1 MINYTE
7 DIKVINSFLLFFNTS
22 IKEID
27 CFQKFMVYKIDDKN
41 VGFIDFSF
49 IYDRIEINYIY
60 VDSDYRKQQIGT
72 KLIEELISFAK
83 INNCINIT
91 LEVNENN
98 NVAINFY
105 EKNGFKKSAIRNN
118 YYGNEN
124 GILMIRELIK

>member
-7 DIKVINSFLLFFNTS
+7 DIKVINSFLLFFNTT

-27 CFQKFMVYKIDDKN
+27 CFQKFLIYEKDNKN
-41 VGFIDFSF
+41 IGFVDFSF

-60 VDSDYRKQQIGT
+60 VDSSYRKQQIGS
-72 KLIEELISFAK
+72 KLLEEIILFANK
-83 INNCINIT
+83 NNCINIT

-98 NVAINFY
+98 KVAIKFY
-105 EKNGFKKSAIRNN
+105 EKNKFIKSAVRHN

-124 GILMIRELIK
+124 GILMIRELI